1 MRNAIWCLCL
11 LFATVKAVA
20 ADPIT
25 ITGGELVGDRQGV
38 AVTLAGPGF
47 ALTGIGDSVGGF
59 WGPFNSCSPCVPG
72 APVMFNAQWSGSD
85 FRGTVD
91 IGGQTYLMGSV
102 GPDTANVA
110 VEWVAA
116 NGVAPAFTGA
126 TTASVT
132 APFTFH
138 GVFRYPNIPSTE
150 PPAPVP
156 FAGFG
161 TATVNLVWRTESGF
175 EYWVFDNARYVFE
188 SANPVPEPG
197 TLFLIG
203 TGAVTALVQHRR
215 RRRRS

>member
-11 LFATVKAVA
+11 FFATVGAVA

-25 ITGGELVGDRQGV
+25 ITSGELVGDRQGV

-47 ALTGIGDSVGGF
+47 ALTGGGSSVGGF
-59 WGPFNSCSPCVPG
+59 WGPYNSCSPCVPG
-72 APVMFNAQWSGSD
+72 APVVFMAHWSGSD
-85 FRGTVD
+85 FSGSVQL
-91 IGGQTYLMGSV
+91 GGQTYVMGSV
-102 GPDTANVA
+102 GSDTANVA
-110 VEWVAA
+110 VDWVAA

-126 TTASVT
+126 TTASIT
-132 APFTFH
+132 TPFALQ
-138 GVFRYPNIPSTE
+138 GVFNYPSIPSSE
-150 PPAPVP
+150 PRAPVP
-156 FAGFG
+156 FGASG

-175 EYWVFDNARYVFE
+175 EYWVFDNARYVLD